1 MNQTRAASQAWVVVG
16 LLWVVALLNYL
27 DRQLITTMSVPI
39 ENALHIHHARFGL
52 FSSMFLWIYGLVSP
66 FAGFV
71 ADRVGRRKVIIFS
84 LLVWSVATVLTG
96 CVQSFEQMLAAR
108 ALMGVS
114 EAFYI
119 PAAVAM
125 IVDFHRGATRALAT
139 GLHLSGA
146 YAGSILGGFGGGIA
160 TLFGWR
166 WGFLAF
172 GGVGIAYA
180 LLLAVAL
187 RKVTPPEAEEPLDPV
202 AENERP
208 RSMDAFRRLLTS
220 RSFLFLL
227 AMNAFVGAAF
237 WTIKNWLPTFFNVEL
252 HIDISRAGI
261 FGAMAFNA
269 AAFVGMLMA
278 SIVSDRWSLSNPR
291 ARMLVPAIG
300 FCIAAPCFFSIG
312 VSDALVIAVGAVVVA
327 GMAQGCLD
335 ANLMPALCTF
345 TESRHRSTGY
355 GLLNLVGTIT
365 GGLMT
370 YLGGWLKDANV
381 PFQKTF
387 QAAAGLILLAGLA
400 LLMIRPQRKDAAH
413 SPLVAQVASD

>member
-1 MNQTRAASQAWVVVG
+1 
-16 LLWVVALLNYL
+16 L
-27 DRQLITTMSVPI
+27 
-39 ENALHIHHARFGL
+39 
-52 FSSMFLWIYGLVSP
+52 
-66 FAGFV
+66 
-71 ADRVGRRKVIIFS
+71 
-84 LLVWSVATVLTG
+84 
-96 CVQSFEQMLAAR
+96 
-108 ALMGVS
+108 
-114 EAFYI
+114 
-119 PAAVAM
+119 
-125 IVDFHRGATRALAT
+125 
-139 GLHLSGA
+139 
-146 YAGSILGGFGGGIA
+146 GGGIA
-160 TLFGWR
+160 THFGWR
-166 WGFLAF
+166 SGFLAF
-172 GGVGIAYA
+172 GGVGVVYA
-180 LLLAVAL
+180 LVLSLAL
-187 RKVTPPEAEEPLDPV
+187 RQRHAPQLPEESEADDV
-202 AENERP
+202 RP
-208 RSMDAFRRLLTS
+208 ATNVFLQLLTS

-237 WTIKNWLPTFFNVEL
+237 WTIKNWLPTFFNIEL
-252 HIDISRAGI
+252 HVDLSRAGI

-278 SIVSDRWSLSNPR
+278 SVVSDRWSRTNAR

-312 VSDALVIAVGAVVVA
+312 VSEAIAVAIGAVVVA

-387 QAAAGLILLAGLA
+387 QGAAGLILLAGLA
-400 LLMIRPQRKDAAH
+400 LLMVRPKREESDN
-413 SPLVAQVASD
+413 SSLVAAAVSD

>member
-1 MNQTRAASQAWVVVG
+1 MIDPRPNSRAWTIVG

-27 DRQLITTMSVPI
+27 DRQLITTMSAPI
-39 ENALHIHHARFGL
+39 ESALHISHAKFGL
-52 FSSMFLWIYGLVSP
+52 FSSIFLWVYGLTSP
-66 FAGFV
+66 IAGLI
-71 ADRVGRRKVIIFS
+71 ADRFGRRKVIIVS

-96 CVQSFEQMLAAR
+96 CVTSATQMFAAR

-125 IVDFHRGATRALAT
+125 IVDFHRRETRSLAT

-146 YAGSILGGFGGGIA
+146 YAGSIIGGLGGGIA
-160 TLFGWR
+160 THFGWR
-166 WGFLAF
+166 SGFLAF
-172 GGVGIAYA
+172 GGIGVLYS
-180 LLLAVAL
+180 LVLAIAL
-187 RKVTPPEAEEPLDPV
+187 RSTEPPAREEANP
-202 AENERP
+202 AEKDEQSANV
-208 RSMDAFRRLLTS
+208 FRQLLTT

-227 AMNAFVGAAF
+227 LVNSLTGAAF
-237 WTIKNWLPTFFNVEL
+237 WTIRNWMPTFFNIEL
-252 HIDISRAGI
+252 KVDLSRAGI
-261 FGAMAFNA
+261 FGAMTFNA
-269 AAFVGMLMA
+269 AAFVGMLFA
-278 SIVSDRWSLSNPR
+278 SLVSDRWSRTNSR

-312 VSDALVIAVGAVVVA
+312 VTQAVAVAIAAVVVA
-327 GMAQGCLD
+327 GMAGGCLD

-345 TESRHRSTGY
+345 TESRYRSTGY

-365 GGLMT
+365 GGFMT

-387 QAAAGLILLAGLA
+387 QASAGLLLLAGLV
-400 LLMIRPQRKDAAH
+400 LFMVRPRREESAMR
-413 SPLVAQVASD
+413 PLVAQAVSD

>member
-1 MNQTRAASQAWVVVG
+1 MNDARAMSRAWVIVG

-39 ENALHIHHARFGL
+39 ENALGIHHSRFGL
-52 FSSMFLWIYGLVSP
+52 FSSVFLWVYGLTSP
-66 FAGFV
+66 VAGFV
-71 ADRVGRRKVIIFS
+71 ADRIGRRKVIIFS

-96 CVQSFEQMLAAR
+96 CVKTFEQMLAVR

-125 IVDFHRGATRALAT
+125 IVDYHRRETRSLAT

-146 YAGSILGGFGGGIA
+146 YAGSILGGLGGGIA
-160 TLFGWR
+160 THFGWR
-166 WGFLAF
+166 SGFLAF
-172 GGVGIAYA
+172 GGVGVVYA
-180 LLLAVAL
+180 LVLSLAL
-187 RKVTPPEAEEPLDPV
+187 RQRHAPQLPEESEADDV
-202 AENERP
+202 RP
-208 RSMDAFRRLLTS
+208 ATNVFLQLLTS

-237 WTIKNWLPTFFNVEL
+237 WTIKNWLPTFFNIEL
-252 HIDISRAGI
+252 HVDLSRAGI

-278 SIVSDRWSLSNPR
+278 SVVSDRWSRTNAR

-312 VSDALVIAVGAVVVA
+312 VSEAIAVAIGAVVVA

-387 QAAAGLILLAGLA
+387 QGAAGLILLAGLA
-400 LLMIRPQRKDAAH
+400 LLMVRPKREESDN
-413 SPLVAQVASD
+413 SSLVAAAVSD